1 MRLSLY
7 LLSLQEIDYNIR
19 LCDETV
25 SMHFGHYQMLLLSNI
40 ATSITVVNIDYYCRR
55 NNSIFMVP
63 GDIRGRVIFLM
74 RVSEVPSSVPKEKTE
89 HLYQDPLRIKI

>member
-1 MRLSLY
+1 
-7 LLSLQEIDYNIR
+7 
-19 LCDETV
+19 
-25 SMHFGHYQMLLLSNI
+25 MLLLSNI